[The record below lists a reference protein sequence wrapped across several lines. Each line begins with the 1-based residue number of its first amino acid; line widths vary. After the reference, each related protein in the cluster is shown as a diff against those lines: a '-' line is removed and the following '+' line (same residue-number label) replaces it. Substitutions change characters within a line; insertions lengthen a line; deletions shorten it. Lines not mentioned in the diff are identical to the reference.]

1 MYEGD
6 WLNNTAE
13 GNGKYIYADGEYY
26 IGEFK
31 NNERGGFGIQYDSNG
46 NIISQGNWLN
56 DNFIGN

>member
-13 GNGKYIYADGEYY
+13 GKGKYIYADGEYY

-31 NNERGGFGIQYDSNG
+31 NNERGGFGIQ
-46 NIISQGNWLN
+46 
-56 DNFIGN
+56 